1 MDENRQSSI
10 PGTIQR
16 RGSIGRKTEAWRTH
30 QGRNLGRGM
39 DGGDDVL
46 GMADGGGEV
55 GWELAV
61 AMFSRLQQLLK
72 GRMGRRGAGAR
83 LL

>member
-1 MDENRQSSI
+1 
-10 PGTIQR
+10 
-16 RGSIGRKTEAWRTH
+16 
-30 QGRNLGRGM
+30 M